1 MSRRVIW
8 HLSEDVSDEN
18 YCLRFQVWRF
28 GSQKKSHMIF
38 FFGKALHIPNIAC
51 GEVFYPEDGSDPVM
65 A

>member
-1 MSRRVIW
+1 
-8 HLSEDVSDEN
+8 
-18 YCLRFQVWRF
+18 
-28 GSQKKSHMIF
+28 MIF